1 MCKEYKVTGLGKP
14 VEFLVIVMYAKES
27 IRLMN
32 FKQTSYLV
40 TNKEHR
46 KRCSMANSEMIMSI
60 VCMFLVYVQ
69 FLYRNYVLRAHCIL
83 CLLYGKRDTLQYIKR
98 ALLIVLSD

>member
-1 MCKEYKVTGLGKP
+1 
-14 VEFLVIVMYAKES
+14 
-27 IRLMN
+27 
-32 FKQTSYLV
+32 
-40 TNKEHR
+40 
-46 KRCSMANSEMIMSI
+46 MANSEMIMSI

>member
-32 FKQTSYLV
+32 FKERE
-40 TNKEHR
+40 NE
-46 KRCSMANSEMIMSI
+46 N
-60 VCMFLVYVQ
+60 
-69 FLYRNYVLRAHCIL
+69 
-83 CLLYGKRDTLQYIKR
+83 
-98 ALLIVLSD
+98 VLSGEFERTPRKSH

>member
-1 MCKEYKVTGLGKP
+1 
-14 VEFLVIVMYAKES
+14 MYAKES

-60 VCMFLVYVQ
+60 VCMYVCM
-69 FLYRNYVLRAHCIL
+69 YVSSICAVFI
-83 CLLYGKRDTLQYIKR
+83 
-98 ALLIVLSD
+98 